1 MADDND
7 HSEMD
12 NPYARDDQPHA
23 GSRSSGGRTFILSDD
38 ERERLARQREMVQQ
52 RIIGAR

>member
-1 MADDND
+1 VD
-7 HSEMD
+7 
-12 NPYARDDQPHA
+12 PA
-23 GSRSSGGRTFILSDD
+23 GELNDD